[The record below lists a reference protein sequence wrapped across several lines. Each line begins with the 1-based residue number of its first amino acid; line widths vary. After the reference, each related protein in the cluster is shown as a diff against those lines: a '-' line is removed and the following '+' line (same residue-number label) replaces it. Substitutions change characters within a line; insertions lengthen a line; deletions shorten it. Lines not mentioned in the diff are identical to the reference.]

1 MALLTER
8 KQMLDILDPENERY
22 TLFPIQNQEFWESYK
37 YAQSFYWS
45 VEELDLSR
53 DLDDWNKLN
62 DQERYFIKM
71 VLAFF
76 SSSDGIVNANISTNF
91 VDEIKILE
99 AKMFYHFQETIE
111 DVHNETYS
119 LLIDTYIKDE
129 QEKYKLFNA
138 MKTIDCV
145 KLKADWTLKYLNK
158 NCSFA
163 ERILAFAAVEG
174 IFFSGSF
181 CAIYWLKKRGLMPG
195 LTFSNELISRDE
207 GLHTEFATELYKLS
221 DTKLD
226 EITFNNI
233 VIDAVSIEKEFITES
248 LPCDLLGMNKKLMT
262 NYIEFVADRLSLQFG
277 YNKIYNTENPFE
289 FMELISMRNK
299 TNFFEKRVGEYSK
312 TGLNVDD
319 CAMTFD
325 LDEDF

>member
-207 GLHTEFATELYKLS
+207 GLHTDFACLIYSYLENKL
-221 DTKLD
+221 TQKQVY
-226 EITFNNI
+226 EIFT
-233 VIDAVSIEKEFITES
+233 DAVNIEIEFITNS
-248 LPCDLLGMNKKLMT
+248 LPCNLIGMNSTLMSQ
-262 NYIEFVADRLSLQFG
+262 YIKYVCDRILQQLG
-277 YNKIYNTENPFE
+277 YNKLYNVKQPFD

-299 TNFFEKRVGEYSK
+299 VNFFEKRVQDYK
-312 TGLNVDD
+312 KPTTKKKFNLN
-319 CAMTFD
+319 A
-325 LDEDF
+325 DF